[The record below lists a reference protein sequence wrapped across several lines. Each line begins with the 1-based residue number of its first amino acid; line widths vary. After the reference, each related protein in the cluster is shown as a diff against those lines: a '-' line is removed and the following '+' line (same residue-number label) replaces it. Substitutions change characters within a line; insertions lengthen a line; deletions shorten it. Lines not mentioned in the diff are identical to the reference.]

1 MDSESS
7 NGWCHPPFEHLVAPC
22 KVIQESV
29 LDSEIHTVDSRFHVC
44 GFQIPHPWIPEVAG
58 FHFSK
63 FYFGFRIPLAGFC
76 IPKPWI
82 LGSTDQNYL
91 DSRLPYMGQNLG
103 QFIIFLPQIIILS
116 VAGIKIVNNFVVV
129 FLCPL

>member
-1 MDSESS
+1 VDSESS

-29 LDSEIHTVDSRFHVC
+29 LDSGIHTVDSRFHVC

-58 FHFSK
+58 FQISK
-63 FYFGFRIPLAGFC
+63 FYFGFRIPLAGFR

-91 DSRLPYMGQNLG
+91 DSRFRITLHGAKFGPVHNL
-103 QFIIFLPQIIILS
+103 FATNYS
-116 VAGIKIVNNFVVV
+116 IVSSRNQG
-129 FLCPL
+129 CE

>member
-29 LDSEIHTVDSRFHVC
+29 LDSGIHTVDSRFHVC

-58 FHFSK
+58 FQISK
-63 FYFGFRIPLAGFC
+63 FYFGFRIPLAGFR

-91 DSRLPYMGQNLG
+91 DSRFQITLHGAKLGPAHNLFATNYSTVSSRN
-103 QFIIFLPQIIILS
+103 QD
-116 VAGIKIVNNFVVV
+116 
-129 FLCPL
+129 CE

>member
-58 FHFSK
+58 FQISK
-63 FYFGFRIPLAGFC
+63 FYFGFRIPLAGFR

-91 DSRLPYMGQNLG
+91 DSRFRITLHGAKLGPVHNLFATNYNTVSSRN
-103 QFIIFLPQIIILS
+103 QD
-116 VAGIKIVNNFVVV
+116 
-129 FLCPL
+129 CE

>member
-44 GFQIPHPWIPEVAG
+44 GFQIPHPWIQEVAG
-58 FHFSK
+58 FQISK
-63 FYFGFRIPLAGFC
+63 FYFGFRIPLAGFR

-91 DSRLPYMGQNLG
+91 DSRFRITLHGAKLGPVHNLFAKNYSTVSSRN
-103 QFIIFLPQIIILS
+103 QD
-116 VAGIKIVNNFVVV
+116 
-129 FLCPL
+129 CE

>member
-29 LDSEIHTVDSRFHVC
+29 LDSGIHTVDSRFHVC

-58 FHFSK
+58 FQISK
-63 FYFGFRIPLAGFC
+63 FYFGFRIPLAGFR

-91 DSRLPYMGQNLG
+91 DSR
-103 QFIIFLPQIIILS
+103 FQIPDYLTWS
-116 VAGIKIVNNFVVV
+116 KIRASS
-129 FLCPL
+129 